1 VDWEKEMITVNEKE
15 EIRRAHY
22 IEGKSIRQIQRE
34 MGHHRETIRKALEG
48 GEVPRYEQQA
58 LRPSPVLDRVKPVI
72 DQWLAEDR
80 DRPVKQRHTAKRIYE
95 RLTTEYA
102 FTGAESTVRRYV
114 GQRRKQL
121 GTQVFIPLEYEPGKL
136 AQVDF
141 GEAQV
146 IIAHEEVT
154 AQLFCLRLGFSKM
167 PFVTALPTQAQ
178 EAFLEGH
185 VRAFEFLGAVP
196 RVLVYDNPKVAVK
209 RILEGRDREEQA
221 SFVAFRSHYLFESR
235 FCTPRQ
241 GHEKGLVEGLV
252 GYARRN
258 WLVPVPEFATW
269 DEFIVYLV
277 AKCRAEGQ
285 RRLRGMELTIAEA
298 FAQEQPLMLSLP
310 ARSYACCT
318 VHPVQPDG
326 FGLVRFQT
334 NRYSVPADHA
344 HEALWLRAFVH
355 RVEIGNGRQTLA
367 VHPRCYGREQ
377 DILNPMHYLTQL
389 EQRPGAWEQAKPIL
403 EWQKR
408 WPDVY
413 NRYLA
418 ALRERLSTSQ
428 ATKEF
433 VRILRLHE
441 LYPEAVIAEAL
452 EQALAGHCFSAD
464 GVKQLVLRL
473 IEPATPAGPLDLTQ
487 WPHLNEVQV
496 SWPEVRQFDR
506 LLAGQAGG
514 AE

>member
-1 VDWEKEMITVNEKE
+1 MITVNEKE

-22 IEGKSIRQIQRE
+22 LEGKSIRQIQRE
-34 MGHHRETIRKALEG
+34 MGYHRETIRKALEG
-48 GEVPRYEQQA
+48 GEVPRYELQEPH
-58 LRPSPVLDRVKPVI
+58 PSPVLDPVKPVI
-72 DQWLAEDR
+72 DRWLAEDQ

-121 GTQVFIPLEYEPGKL
+121 HTQVFIPLDYEPGRL

-146 IIAHEEVT
+146 VIAHEQLT
-154 AQLFCLRLGFSKM
+154 AQLFCLRLGFSKK
-167 PFVTALPTQAQ
+167 PFVTGLPTQAQ

-185 VRAFEFLGAVP
+185 VRAFDFLGAVP
-196 RVLVYDNPKVAVK
+196 RVLVYDNLKVAVK
-209 RILEGRDREEQA
+209 RILEGRNREEQA
-221 SFVAFRSHYLFESR
+221 SFIAFRSHYLFESR

-269 DEFIVYLV
+269 DELNAYLA
-277 AKCRAEGQ
+277 AKCQAEGQ
-285 RRLRGMELTIAEA
+285 RRLRGMAFTIAET
-298 FAQEQPLMLSLP
+298 FALEQPSLLP
-310 ARSYACCT
+310 LPSRPYACCT

-408 WPDVY
+408 WPEVY
-413 NRYLA
+413 NRYLDT
-418 ALRERLSTSQ
+418 LREHLSTSQ

-441 LYPEAVIAEAL
+441 LYPEALIAQAL
-452 EQALAGHCFSAD
+452 EQALDGHCFSAD
-464 GVKQLVLRL
+464 GVKQLILRL
-473 IEPATPAGPLDLTQ
+473 TEPAPPAGAPGGTQ
-487 WPHLNEVQV
+487 KPHPSEVHV

-514 AE
+514 AG